1 MGALDPW
8 SCCWKRDGSVG
19 SVLSWLGV
27 CFTAV
32 LRMGHALWPWLHIW
46 DSSRMLLTHCPIF
59 WDPSA
64 NLVLFNACCEKCH
77 TSKLILR
84 IS

>member
-1 MGALDPW
+1 MVVLLEE
-8 SCCWKRDGSVG
+8 DGSVG

-32 LRMGHALWPWLHIW
+32 LRMGHALWPSLHVW
-46 DSSRMLLTHCPIF
+46 DLSRLLLIHWPIF

-64 NLVLFNACCEKCH
+64 NLVWCC
-77 TSKLILR
+77 T
-84 IS
+84 